1 MEMYGYV
8 IMEYDRIKDEFPEF
22 KTIMETLRT
31 SLITKC
37 QAEWSPKTF
46 GGIAPK
52 AGQFGESTIMPEL
65 FDGLATAYQPLTTW
79 NQWLS
84 ATGSQTIIRGANSG
98 VIYED
103 YQIGLAGLVF
113 LDKAIRIAEIRM
125 QIADKKIPRINIEE
139 CMAYEQPAIVF
150 EQPFILGEEGGFD
163 LYAYV
168 TCLGPQRIKL
178 LGLQMNRVPN
188 KLQVSNPG
196 AALT

>member
-46 GGIAPK
+46 GGMAPK
-52 AGQFGESTIMPEL
+52 SGQFGESTIMPEL
-65 FDGLATAYQPLTTW
+65 FNGLATAYQPLTTW